1 MMTATKR
8 IENVEG
14 LALSINGQNIGIL
27 THYSSGRN
35 IFVFSPEYK
44 ALAPSVRQT
53 FTMTQLG
60 DREFLSSALIR
71 SQKLPPVLSNLL
83 PEGALREW
91 MARTLKVH
99 ADNEF
104 PLMAHMGQNLPG
116 ALKAKPI
123 LAGDVPQWALDP
135 RDRVEPI
142 QVNVEHSQN
151 KFSLAGVQMKFS
163 SMMNKDGRF
172 NIEQDSDTDSWI
184 IKTPS
189 TQHRFVPYNEY
200 SAMRLAESAGVD
212 IPEIKLI
219 KLTDLDN
226 LPNIQ
231 LPNEESAYA
240 IKRFDREDGQRIHTE
255 DFAQVFQVYSHD
267 KYRKHNYE
275 QVADALYKFSSQG
288 LKDVQQMAR
297 RLLVN
302 ILLANGDAH
311 LKNWSLIYRD
321 GVNPS
326 LSPAYDILSTMPYI
340 DGEQEFA
347 LNMAKNK
354 NWYEASMA
362 NFEVWAKRVG
372 FAWPA
377 IKVHLQDT
385 INIARQQWVPM
396 LTTLPMHE
404 EHQQKL
410 KAHWKNLHEDFR
422 IE

>member
-1 MMTATKR
+1 
-8 IENVEG
+8 
-14 LALSINGQNIGIL
+14 
-27 THYSSGRN
+27 
-35 IFVFSPEYK
+35 
-44 ALAPSVRQT
+44 
-53 FTMTQLG
+53 
-60 DREFLSSALIR
+60 
-71 SQKLPPVLSNLL
+71 
-83 PEGALREW
+83 
-91 MARTLKVH
+91 
-99 ADNEF
+99 
-104 PLMAHMGQNLPG
+104 
-116 ALKAKPI
+116 
-123 LAGDVPQWALDP
+123 
-135 RDRVEPI
+135 
-142 QVNVEHSQN
+142 
-151 KFSLAGVQMKFS
+151 
-163 SMMNKDGRF
+163 
-172 NIEQDSDTDSWI
+172 
-184 IKTPS
+184 
-189 TQHRFVPYNEY
+189 
-200 SAMRLAESAGVD
+200 MRLAESAGVD

>member
-1 MMTATKR
+1 MTATKR

-14 LALSINGQNIGIL
+14 LALSIKGQSIGIL

-44 ALAPSVRQT
+44 ALSPSLRQT
-53 FTMTQLG
+53 FSMTQLG
-60 DREFLSSALIR
+60 DRDFLSSALIR

-99 ADNEF
+99 TDNEF

-123 LAGDVPQWALDP
+123 LAGGVPQWALDP
-135 RDRVEPI
+135 RDRVETI

-172 NIEQDSDTDSWI
+172 NIEQDSDSDSWI

-200 SAMRLAESAGVD
+200 SAMRLAESVGVD
-212 IPEIKLI
+212 IPEIKLV

-226 LPNIQ
+226 LPDMQ
-231 LPNEESAYA
+231 LPSEESAYA

-255 DFAQVFQVYSHD
+255 DFAQVFQVYSQD

-275 QVADALYKFSSQG
+275 QIANALHEFSTQG

-326 LSPAYDILSTMPYI
+326 LSPAYDIVSTMPYI
-340 DGEQEFA
+340 EGEKEFA

-354 NWYEASMA
+354 NWYEANMVI
-362 NFEVWAKRVG
+362 FEVWAKRVG
-372 FAWPA
+372 VAWPA

-385 INIARQQWVPM
+385 INIARQHWMPM
-396 LTTLPMHE
+396 LATLPMHDD
-404 EHQQKL
+404 HKQKL
-410 KAHWKNLHEDFR
+410 KEHWKNLHVDFR